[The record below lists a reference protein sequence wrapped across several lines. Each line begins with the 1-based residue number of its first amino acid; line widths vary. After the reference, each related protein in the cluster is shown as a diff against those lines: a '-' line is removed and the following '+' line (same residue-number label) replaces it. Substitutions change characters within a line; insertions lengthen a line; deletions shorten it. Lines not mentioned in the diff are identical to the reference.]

1 VYVVVA
7 SVFAAFDA
15 PSAAVLFTG
24 SADVVFSVGASAA
37 DGRATVIVTGFGRTV
52 FLVSSRAGAAAASVD
67 AMTADDATAMG
78 DATGFGSAISCGNGS
93 AFGGSLVLA
102 TSVCCDG
109 RPIVISTAAAMTQ
122 IAPANTARGVSGL
135 FAIDATL
142 AGTAGTPAASVFI
155 RAGLFGR
162 IVGRIDR
169 IAFLAFLAFF
179 AGTDILLSESFWSF
193 RSAES
198 SYRIDRGGLDRLFTR
213 TDILLGET
221 RWNSEVSEE
230 QMECPC
236 RIRNR
241 APVTRRRNA
250 GCPSNR

>member
-1 VYVVVA
+1 VCVVVA
-7 SVFAAFDA
+7 SAFAAFDA
-15 PSAAVLFTG
+15 ASAAVLLTG

-52 FLVSSRAGAAAASVD
+52 FFVSSRAGAAAASVD

-93 AFGGSLVLA
+93 AAGGSLVLA

-162 IVGRIDR
+162 IDCVVALR
-169 IAFLAFLAFF
+169 AFLVFF

-198 SYRIDRGGLDRLFTR
+198 SYRIDRAGLDGLFTR
-213 TDILLGET
+213 TDVLLGET
-221 RWNSEVSEE
+221 RWYSEVSEE

-236 RIRNR
+236 QKKDR
-241 APVTRRRNA
+241 PLVTQRRNA
-250 GCPSNR
+250 GCLSNR